1 MSDSLYDRIGGEAAV
16 NAAVDLFYQKVL
28 DDERVGDFFNGVDT
42 DRLARKQKAFLTY
55 AFGGPSEYTGQTL
68 REAHAKLV
76 RKGLDDSHFDAVL
89 QNLGEALRELGVP
102 EDLIKE
108 AAAVAESARDDVLD
122 K

>member
-1 MSDSLYDRIGGEAAV
+1 MSDSLYERIGGEGAI
-16 NAAVDLFYQKVL
+16 NAAVELFYKKVL
-28 DDERVGDFFNGVDT
+28 DDERIGEFFNGVDT

-68 REAHAKLV
+68 REAHDNLV

-89 QNLGEALRELGVP
+89 QNLGDTLRELGVS

-108 AAAVAESARDDVLD
+108 AAAVAESTRDDVLD
-122 K
+122 R